1 MNRTLQLRLRSFQPP
16 GGAFPLASG
25 LECGSSGR
33 REGFCA
39 PPRVSV
45 NNLGCCLGC
54 FQIPGTCCLSLDT
67 MVVIITHADQLPLVY
82 RLHLRIDARGMNAP
96 GLARLSPAD
105 GR

>member
-1 MNRTLQLRLRSFQPP
+1 
-16 GGAFPLASG
+16 
-25 LECGSSGR
+25 
-33 REGFCA
+33 
-39 PPRVSV
+39 
-45 NNLGCCLGC
+45 
-54 FQIPGTCCLSLDT
+54 